1 MASKSKSTFVT
12 SIIISWLIAG
22 TLDAL
27 AAIFILAHGHAEA
40 VFRYIASAVYGK
52 EAFTGGTSMIWTGV
66 VFHYI
71 IAAAF
76 TVFFFISYT
85 YVPLLR
91 KNTLLVILI
100 YGTFAWSVM
109 NLLVLPLTQV
119 AYTITL
125 AGAVKNILILCVTI
139 ALPAV
144 VIRHRYEQL
153 GVSV

>member
-1 MASKSKSTFVT
+1 MVTKSKSSFII
-12 SIIISWLIAG
+12 SIIISSLIAG

-40 VFRYIASAVYGK
+40 VFRYIASAVFGS
-52 EAFTGGTSMIWTGV
+52 EAFIGGAGMIWAGV
-66 VFHYI
+66 AVHYL

-76 TVFFFISYT
+76 TVFFFVAYT

-91 KNTLLVILI
+91 KNTLLVTLI
-100 YGTFAWSVM
+100 YGAFIWAVM

-119 AYTITL
+119 SFTITL
-125 AGAVKNILILCVTI
+125 ISAIKNILILCVCI

-153 GVSV
+153 EKLL